1 MAGAMVILKLVDLC
15 GTQPL
20 SLMDWE
26 ALCMAHLA
34 GLEPAASPLG
44 GVCSIP
50 LSYRCKIGAGTEA
63 QTRLTGVEAQYIDLL
78 CYTRV
83 IS

>member
-1 MAGAMVILKLVDLC
+1 
-15 GTQPL
+15 
-20 SLMDWE
+20 
-26 ALCMAHLA
+26 MAHPA
-34 GLEPAASPLG
+34 GFEPATSPLG
-44 GVCSIP
+44 GVRSIL

-78 CYTRV
+78 CYARV